1 MTLLGMQ
8 TVLAQLYTDRVFREA
23 FFADPMATCARSALT
38 EVERHQLAALDRLQ
52 VERYTWSLQGKRLH
66 LVRALLPATANALA
80 EQFAPLFHQYCDI
93 QPSALE
99 YVDEAIACTTFLS
112 VAGIT
117 EPAYLADVLTCERL
131 RLEVLYALA
140 DANPRG
146 LGITPE
152 AHPQLTAHARVV
164 ACQYDMATLYPLI
177 ADGARVEARPDPS
190 LVLIGKVRDQLRVKW
205 KRINATTAQLLG
217 LCNGTR
223 TVQAI
228 IDEVAMGLCLHA
240 GAKHAFA
247 AECLRLLQSLVD
259 SALMTLYADDTSE
272 L

>member
-8 TVLAQLYTDRVFREA
+8 TVLARLYTDRVFREA
-23 FFADPMATCARSALT
+23 FFADPMATCARSTLT
-38 EVERHQLAALDRLQ
+38 EVECHQLAALDRLQ
-52 VERYTWSLQGKRLH
+52 VERYAWSLQGKRLH
-66 LVRALLPATANALA
+66 LVRTLLPATANTLSD
-80 EQFAPLFHQYCDI
+80 QFAPLFHKYCDT

-99 YVDEAIACTTFLS
+99 YVDEAIAFITFLS

-117 EPAYLADVLTCERL
+117 EPAYMADVLTCERL
-131 RLEVLYALA
+131 RLEVLYALPGA
-140 DANPRG
+140 RTQAID
-146 LGITPE
+146 ITPE
-152 AHPQLTAHARVV
+152 AHPQLTAHARVA
-164 ACQYDMATLYPLI
+164 ACQYDMATLYPLA

-205 KRINATTAQLLG
+205 KRINTTTAQLLR

-228 IDEVAMGLCLHA
+228 IDEVATVLRLHA
-240 GAKHAFA
+240 GAKHTFA
-247 AECLRLLQSLVD
+247 AECVMLLQSLVD
-259 SALMTLYADDTSE
+259 SSLMTVRANTSG